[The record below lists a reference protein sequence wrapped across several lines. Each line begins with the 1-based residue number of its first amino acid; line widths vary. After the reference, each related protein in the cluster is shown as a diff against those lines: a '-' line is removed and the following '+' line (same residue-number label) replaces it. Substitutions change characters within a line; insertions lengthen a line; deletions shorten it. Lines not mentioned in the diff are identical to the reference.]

1 MKHKYIAI
9 EGAIGVGKTSL
20 VDALAARFDSA
31 KVLESIENPFLVDF
45 YNDRPGAAFQAQL
58 FFLLSR
64 YRQLSELAQK
74 DLFSQTVISDYVLEK
89 DKIFAYL
96 TLTDDELIIY
106 DKLFSLLEENV
117 PRPDLVIYLQA
128 GTDVLMERIRK
139 RKRDYEANI
148 AEKYIAEVNRSYNH
162 YFFHYDATPLLVV
175 NTSDIDFVHREEDL
189 EDLIEQIRNMERGV
203 QYYVPLGSRA

>member
-1 MKHKYIAI
+1 MKHKYIAV
-9 EGAIGVGKTSL
+9 EGSIGVGKSSL
-20 VDALAARFDSA
+20 VEALAQRFDSA
-31 KVLESIENPFLVDF
+31 KVMESIENPFLADF

-64 YRQLSELAQK
+64 YRQLTDLSQQ
-74 DLFSQTVISDYVLEK
+74 DLFSRLVIADYVFEK

-96 TLTDDELIIY
+96 NLTDDELLIY
-106 DKLFSLLEENV
+106 DKLFSLLEANV

-128 GTDVLMERIRK
+128 GNDVLMERIRK
-139 RKRDYEANI
+139 RNRELEANL

-162 YFFHYDATPLLVV
+162 YFFHYDVTPLLVV
-175 NTSDIDFVHREEDL
+175 NTSEIDFVNREEDL
-189 EDLIEQIRNMERGV
+189 EDLIEQIRDMEKGV

>member
-1 MKHKYIAI
+1 MKHRYIAI
-9 EGAIGVGKTSL
+9 EGSIGVGKTSL
-20 VDALAARFDSA
+20 VEALASRFDTA

-64 YRQLSELAQK
+64 YRQLMDLAQK
-74 DLFSQTVISDYVLEK
+74 DLFSRLVITDYILEK

-96 TLTDDELIIY
+96 NLTDDELIIY

-128 GTDVLMERIRK
+128 GTDVLMDRIRK
-139 RKRDYEANI
+139 RRREYEANI
-148 AEKYIAEVNRSYNH
+148 SEKYIAEVNRSYNH

-175 NTSDIDFVHREEDL
+175 NTSEIDFVNREEDL
-189 EDLIEQIRNMERGV
+189 EDLIDQIRNMERGV
-203 QYYVPLGSRA
+203 QYYVPLGSRT

>member
-1 MKHKYIAI
+1 MKHKYIAV
-9 EGAIGVGKTSL
+9 EGAIGVGKSSL
-20 VDALAARFDSA
+20 VEALASRFDSA
-31 KVLESIENPFLVDF
+31 KVMESIENPFLVDF

-64 YRQLSELAQK
+64 YRQLTDHVQQ
-74 DLFSQTVISDYVLEK
+74 DLFSRLVIADYVFEK

-96 TLTDDELIIY
+96 NLTDDELLIY
-106 DKLFSLLEENV
+106 DKLFSLLEPKV
-117 PRPDLVIYLQA
+117 LRPDLVIYLQA
-128 GTDVLMERIRK
+128 GNDVLMNRIRK
-139 RKRDYEANI
+139 RRRDFEANLS
-148 AEKYIAEVNRSYNH
+148 EKYISEVNRSYNH

-189 EDLIEQIRNMERGV
+189 EDLIEQIRAMEKGV

>member
-1 MKHKYIAI
+1 MKHRYIAI

-20 VDALAARFDSA
+20 VNALAGRFDSA

-74 DLFSQTVISDYVLEK
+74 DLFSQTVIADYVLEK

-128 GTDVLMERIRK
+128 GTDILMERIRK

-148 AEKYIAEVNRSYNH
+148 SEKYIAEVNRSYNH

-189 EDLIEQIRNMERGV
+189 EDLIEQIRHMERGV

>member
-74 DLFSQTVISDYVLEK
+74 DLFSQTVIADYVLEK

-148 AEKYIAEVNRSYNH
+148 SEKYIAEVNRSYNH

>member
-31 KVLESIENPFLVDF
+31 KVMESIENPFLRDF
-45 YNDRPGAAFQAQL
+45 YADRAGAAFQAQL

-64 YRQLSELAQK
+64 YRQLTALSQK
-74 DLFSQTVISDYVLEK
+74 DLFSKLVIADYVFEK

-96 TLTDDELIIY
+96 NLSDDELLLY
-106 DKLFSLLEENV
+106 DKLYALLEPNV

-128 GTDVLMERIRK
+128 GTEVLMERIRK
-139 RKRDYEANI
+139 RRRDYEADL
-148 AEKYIAEVNRSYNH
+148 AEKYIAEVNRSFNH

-175 NTSDIDFVHREEDL
+175 NTSDIDFVSREEDL
-189 EDLIEQIRNMERGV
+189 EDLIEQIRTMERGV
-203 QYYVPLGSRA
+203 QYYVPLGSRG

>member
-1 MKHKYIAI
+1 MKHRYIAI

-20 VDALAARFDSA
+20 VEVLASRFDSA

-64 YRQLSELAQK
+64 YRQLTELAQK
-74 DLFSQTVISDYVLEK
+74 DLFSRLVIADYVLEK

-96 TLTDDELIIY
+96 NLTDDELIIY
-106 DKLFSLLEENV
+106 DKLFSLLEGNV

-128 GTDVLMERIRK
+128 GTDVLMERIRQ
-139 RKRDYEANI
+139 RQRDWEANI
-148 AEKYIAEVNRSYNH
+148 SEKYIAEVNRSYNH

-203 QYYVPLGSRA
+203 QYYVPLGSRT

>member
-31 KVLESIENPFLVDF
+31 KVMESIENPFLRDF
-45 YNDRPGAAFQAQL
+45 YADRAGAAFQAQL

-64 YRQLSELAQK
+64 YRQLTALSQK
-74 DLFSQTVISDYVLEK
+74 DLFSKLVIADYVFEK

-96 TLTDDELIIY
+96 NLSDDELLLY
-106 DKLFSLLEENV
+106 DKLYALLEPNV

-139 RKRDYEANI
+139 RRRDYEADL
-148 AEKYIAEVNRSYNH
+148 AEKYIAEVNRSFNH

-175 NTSDIDFVHREEDL
+175 NTSDIDFVSREEDL
-189 EDLIEQIRNMERGV
+189 EDLIEQIRTMERGV
-203 QYYVPLGSRA
+203 QYYVPLGSRG

>member
-1 MKHKYIAI
+1 MKHKYIAV

-31 KVLESIENPFLVDF
+31 KVMESIENPFLPDF
-45 YNDRPGAAFQAQL
+45 YADRAGAAFQAQL

-64 YRQLSELAQK
+64 YRQLTALAQK
-74 DLFSQTVISDYVLEK
+74 DLFSRLVIADYVFEK

-96 TLTDDELIIY
+96 NLSDDELLLY
-106 DKLFSLLEENV
+106 DKLYAVLEPNV

-128 GTDVLMERIRK
+128 GTEILMERIRK
-139 RKRDYEANI
+139 RRRDYEADL
-148 AEKYIAEVNRSYNH
+148 AEKYIAEVNRSFNH

-175 NTSDIDFVHREEDL
+175 NTSDIDFVSREEDL
-189 EDLIEQIRNMERGV
+189 EDLIEQIRSMERGV
-203 QYYVPLGSRA
+203 QYYVPLGSRR

>member
-1 MKHKYIAI
+1 MKHKYIAV
-9 EGAIGVGKTSL
+9 EGAIGVGKSSL
-20 VDALAARFDSA
+20 VEALASRFDSA
-31 KVLESIENPFLVDF
+31 KVMESIENPFLVDF
-45 YNDRPGAAFQAQL
+45 YNDRQGAAFQAQL

-64 YRQLSELAQK
+64 YRQLTDHVQQ
-74 DLFSQTVISDYVLEK
+74 DLFSRLVIADYVFEK

-96 TLTDDELIIY
+96 NLTDDELLIY
-106 DKLFSLLEENV
+106 DKLFSLLEPKV

-128 GTDVLMERIRK
+128 GNDVLMSRIRK
-139 RKRDYEANI
+139 RRRDVEANLS
-148 AEKYIAEVNRSYNH
+148 EKYISEVNRSYNH

-189 EDLIEQIRNMERGV
+189 EDLIEQIRAMEKGV

>member
-1 MKHKYIAI
+1 MKHRYIAI

-20 VDALAARFDSA
+20 VNALAGRFDSA

-74 DLFSQTVISDYVLEK
+74 DLFSQTVIADYVLEK

-148 AEKYIAEVNRSYNH
+148 SEKYIAEVNRSYNH

-189 EDLIEQIRNMERGV
+189 EDLIEQVRHMERGV

>member
-1 MKHKYIAI
+1 MKHKYIAV

-20 VDALAARFDSA
+20 VEALAQRFDSA
-31 KVLESIENPFLVDF
+31 KVMESIENPFLADF

-64 YRQLSELAQK
+64 YRQLTDLAQA
-74 DLFSQTVISDYVLEK
+74 DLFSRLVIADYVFEK

-96 TLTDDELIIY
+96 NLTDDELLIY
-106 DKLFSLLEENV
+106 DKLFSLLEVNV

-128 GTDVLMERIRK
+128 GNDVLMERIR
-139 RKRDYEANI
+139 RRNREVEANL

-175 NTSDIDFVHREEDL
+175 NTSEIDFVNREEDL
-189 EDLIEQIRNMERGV
+189 EDLIDQIRTMEKGV

>member
-1 MKHKYIAI
+1 MKHRYIAI
-9 EGAIGVGKTSL
+9 EGSIGVGKTSL
-20 VDALAARFDSA
+20 VEALASRFDTA

-64 YRQLSELAQK
+64 YRQLVDLAQK
-74 DLFSQTVISDYVLEK
+74 DLFSRLVITDYILEK

-96 TLTDDELIIY
+96 NLTDDELIIY

-128 GTDVLMERIRK
+128 GTEVLMERIRK
-139 RKRDYEANI
+139 RRREFEANI
-148 AEKYIAEVNRSYNH
+148 SEKYIAEVNRSYNH
-162 YFFHYDATPLLVV
+162 YFFHYDTTPLLVV
-175 NTSDIDFVHREEDL
+175 NTSEIDFVNREEDL

-203 QYYVPLGSRA
+203 QYYVPLGSRT